1 MEEKSRGA
9 AKRLIRGL
17 GVLADRG
24 LGRTSLAVSAA
35 ASFLYARSPGA
46 ALVFILLPSYLVL
59 SRGNFSEATD
69 SGPSGPGFPR
79 GQAAKPGVGSNP
91 GQDPEE
97 VRPAEIPVRLAAA
110 VLAAAAGIAALG
122 IGSTIAQR
130 FRAAAFS
137 LPWGLGAA
145 CMAASLVLA
154 AVHLPFLAAGGR
166 RAGRIAA
173 GAVFAAAGIAA
184 ALSSFP
190 VGSLY
195 AAFLRL
201 LYSGGVP
208 GLYLP
213 LVSGAAALA
222 GLSAAGSWA
231 IARARTA
238 GL

>member
-130 FRAAAFS
+130 FRTAAFS

-173 GAVFAAAGIAA
+173 GAVFAA

>member
-130 FRAAAFS
+130 FRTAAFS

-173 GAVFAAAGIAA
+173 GAVFAAA
-184 ALSSFP
+184 LSSFP

-222 GLSAAGSWA
+222 GLSTAGSWA